1 MKESKGKSEKAAE
14 GSLEPVLDAIETRVE
29 ALVEVVRGLAA
40 ENARLRSEVASAK
53 AKADEGGEAAM
64 LLARYEDER
73 NAVRERVE
81 LVGGTVN
88 VESAVGRGTRLYVLI
103 PLDDQTSGEGDDEL
117 EQ

>member
-1 MKESKGKSEKAAE
+1 MKEAKGKPEKAPE

-29 ALVEVVRGLAA
+29 ALVEVVKGLAA
-40 ENARLRSEVASAK
+40 ENARLRSEVASSK

-81 LVGGTVN
+81 
-88 VESAVGRGTRLYVLI
+88 RVLKT
-103 PLDDQTSGEGDDEL
+103 LEEGAGAGKA
-117 EQ
+117 

>member
-81 LVGGTVN
+81 
-88 VESAVGRGTRLYVLI
+88 RVLKT
-103 PLDDQTSGEGDDEL
+103 LEEGAGAGKA
-117 EQ
+117 

>member
-1 MKESKGKSEKAAE
+1 MKESKGRTEKAAE

-29 ALVEVVRGLAA
+29 ALVEVVKGLAA

-81 LVGGTVN
+81 
-88 VESAVGRGTRLYVLI
+88 RVLKT
-103 PLDDQTSGEGDDEL
+103 LEEGAGAGKA
-117 EQ
+117 